1 MNSGEVAGSRPRLQ
15 RERRCMN
22 AAINAMNGIWRGV
35 LVAASAILPAL
46 IGVASAAAAPPM
58 EKHYY
63 LPDAAASKIVSVAK
77 TGNVEAEVTVLTE
90 AVAIKETGP
99 KQTVAKFGE
108 VYAFSPAF
116 IAIRREVPTM
126 LTFWNLQPDDEHD
139 LMLTAP
145 DFTVLMHL
153 TLAPLS
159 KTSYVLTFHKD
170 GIFTFYCTVHQ
181 PEMNGQILVL
191 PSTGKK

>member
-1 MNSGEVAGSRPRLQ
+1 
-15 RERRCMN
+15 
-22 AAINAMNGIWRGV
+22 
-35 LVAASAILPAL
+35 
-46 IGVASAAAAPPM
+46 M

-77 TGNVEAEVTVLTE
+77 TGDVEAEVTVLTE
-90 AVAIKETGP
+90 AIAIKETVR
-99 KQTVAKFGE
+99 KETVAKFGE

-145 DFTVLMHL
+145 DFTVLLHL

-159 KTSYVLTFHKD
+159 KTLYVFN
-170 GIFTFYCTVHQ
+170 FTR
-181 PEMNGQILVL
+181 
-191 PSTGKK
+191 TGSSRSIARCISRR

>member
-1 MNSGEVAGSRPRLQ
+1 MKVA
-15 RERRCMN
+15 MT
-22 AAINAMNGIWRGV
+22 AMNGIWRRA
-35 LVAASAILPAL
+35 LAAAAAILPAL
-46 IGVASAAAAPPM
+46 IGVASAVAAPPI

-77 TGNVEAEVTVLTE
+77 TGDVEAEVTVLTE

-99 KQTVAKFGE
+99 KETVAKFGE

-159 KTSYVLTFHKD
+159 KTSYVFTFHKD
-170 GIFTFYCTVHQ
+170 GIFPFYCTVHQ

-191 PSTGKK
+191 PPTSTK